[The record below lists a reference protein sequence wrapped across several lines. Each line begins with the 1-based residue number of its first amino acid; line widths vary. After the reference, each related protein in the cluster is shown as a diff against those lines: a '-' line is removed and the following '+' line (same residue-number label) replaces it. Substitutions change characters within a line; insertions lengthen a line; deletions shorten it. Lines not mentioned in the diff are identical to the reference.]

1 MAKITINVSPD
12 GGIDTDFV
20 GFEGE
25 SCFAHADKLNEIL
38 KSLGVGIASKSVM
51 RKTSE
56 KQAITLKNKNPNR

>member
-1 MAKITINVSPD
+1 MAKITVNVSPD

-51 RKTSE
+51 RKVSE
-56 KQAITLKNKNPNR
+56 KQAVPLRNRNSRK